1 MNLVNKTNL
10 CVMSM
15 ELIFILAL
23 IKSIDIPV
31 YCGSDWEFVG
41 WSNLF
46 LHRPGNFIALL
57 CIGGLIWS
65 QCVYW
70 ALRHKLKGAA
80 DTLPIHIRNIEN
92 KDAEY
97 MSLLFTI
104 LTIVS
109 FDFSSIRDIIV
120 FAVMF
125 FLYCIILTRTD
136 WYVASPILAL
146 KGFHLYTGETD
157 MLPKGTLFLSYGEI
171 PLNKEINRP
180 FQKISGTVYWL
191 YPNLE
196 SK

>member
-1 MNLVNKTNL
+1 MKLVKKTNL

-80 DTLPIHIRNIEN
+80 DTLPIRIRNIEN
-92 KDAEY
+92 KDVEY

-109 FDFSSIRDIIV
+109 FDFSNLRDIIV
-120 FAVMF
+120 FAVIF
-125 FLYCIILTRTD
+125 FLYCVILKRTD
-136 WYVASPILAL
+136 LYAASPILAL
-146 KGFHLYTGETD
+146 KGFHLYAGKTD
-157 MLPKGTLFLSYGEI
+157 KLPNGALFLSYGEI
-171 PLNKEINRP
+171 SSNQDINRP
-180 FQKISGTVYWL
+180 FQKISGAVYWL
-191 YPNLE
+191 YPN
-196 SK
+196 